1 VLLTEQWV
9 AKVADFGTALTR
21 YAGKA
26 EGPAGTPPYMAP
38 EAIEI
43 TSGAKAKPTDVWSFG
58 CLLAHMGTRSI
69 PYSHIPLPPKDTA
82 HALMAII
89 VRGEATPIDQLRNV
103 AGCPSG
109 IFALTTQCL
118 QTDPVQRLTFPSI
131 VDELQRIKGSVRAS
145 RPLAQLRRAHAIGQA
160 GATAAPTLISETCCA
175 FTDTSATYCASTH
188 TSATSIAPT
197 YASAT
202 YCAPLAPTYRSAPTY
217 SSATL
222 PAMRYAIGSSVI
234 VKRSNGAETPA
245 FVQEY
250 DAEMALYTVEIETL
264 GYGKTEKCHEK
275 DLRAANEGLFGGL
288 IDSLTRAALLTF
300 QAGSSLHHA

>member
-1 VLLTEQWV
+1 
-9 AKVADFGTALTR
+9 
-21 YAGKA
+21 
-26 EGPAGTPPYMAP
+26 M
-38 EAIEI
+38 
-43 TSGAKAKPTDVWSFG
+43 
-58 CLLAHMGTRSI
+58 
-69 PYSHIPLPPKDTA
+69 DTA
-82 HALMAII
+82 HALMSII
-89 VRGEATPIDQLRNV
+89 VRGGATPLDQLRNV

-160 GATAAPTLISETCCA
+160 GATAAPSTLISETCCA

-264 GYGKTEKCHEK
+264 GSGKTEKCHEE
-275 DLRAANEGLFGGL
+275 DLRAANVGLIEGLLG
-288 IDSLTRAALLTF
+288 SARAALLTSF
-300 QAGSSLHHA
+300 QAGSSRHHA